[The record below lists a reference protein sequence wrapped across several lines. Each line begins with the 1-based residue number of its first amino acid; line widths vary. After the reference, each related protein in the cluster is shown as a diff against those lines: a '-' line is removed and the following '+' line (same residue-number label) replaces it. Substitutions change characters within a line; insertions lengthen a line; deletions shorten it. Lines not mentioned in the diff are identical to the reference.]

1 MSEKKESVI
10 NYYFI
15 TSKDLEELKKFF
27 LSNKIPFT
35 SNNIIQKND
44 TIQNTNITN
53 IIKNENTKPDFIN
66 NNKIENTQKSMKENE
81 EKKTLSTDPDEKVAV
96 EIPDEKE
103 SDCVVNKKN
112 MFFVNK
118 KRKTGRKLKSSNYK
132 VEREHT
138 KYYKDN
144 ISRKIKVKF
153 FKKVREYIN
162 RIILSKYSDKI
173 KTLLPLNGAI
183 SKNHNIEFNYKLL
196 NTKLKDIFS
205 TNQISGKC
213 TNYDKF
219 YDKKVVETI
228 YNLNIKELID
238 ILEMTFIEV
247 FNIYRNLNETEK
259 LVGLEKYDSVIKEL
273 KLKEEDDYIDEFERV
288 TMNFEE
294 TYLKTPRKK

>member
-1 MSEKKESVI
+1 
-10 NYYFI
+10 
-15 TSKDLEELKKFF
+15 
-27 LSNKIPFT
+27 
-35 SNNIIQKND
+35 
-44 TIQNTNITN
+44 
-53 IIKNENTKPDFIN
+53 
-66 NNKIENTQKSMKENE
+66 MKENE

-103 SDCVVNKKN
+103 SDCAVNKKN

-173 KTLLPLNGAI
+173 KTLLPLNGTI

-247 FNIYRNLNETEK
+247 FNIYRNLNEKEK